1 MIGLTKQAVHFID
14 CISKHLEF
22 RWDPNSVQQKSS
34 IYHIEGKSDFAESS
48 GSSDAMQI
56 CLAVSIAI
64 SVDRKV
70 EIKDNSNLSTKRFK
84 LK

>member
-1 MIGLTKQAVHFID
+1 MIDLTKQAVHFID
-14 CISKHLEF
+14 YISKHLKF
-22 RWDPNSVQQKSS
+22 CWDPNRVQKQSS

-56 CLAVSIAI
+56 SLAVSLAI

-70 EIKDNSNLSTKRFK
+70 EINDNSHLSTKRF
-84 LK
+84 